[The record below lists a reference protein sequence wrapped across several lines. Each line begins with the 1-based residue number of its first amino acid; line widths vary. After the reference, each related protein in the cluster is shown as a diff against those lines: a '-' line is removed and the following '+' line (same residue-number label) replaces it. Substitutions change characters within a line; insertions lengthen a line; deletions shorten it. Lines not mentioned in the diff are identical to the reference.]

1 MDGREKLVRAFYE
14 AYTGILSPARSSI
27 GWHIWHMLE
36 ALAEDEI
43 TLSGELCLDLEM
55 LRVAF
60 ASFAKSIVRICSIFS
75 PSSLSSPYFP
85 LQAAFAQCKGNMP
98 GRYGTRRT
106 LNKVKRKVI

>member
-14 AYTGILSPARSSI
+14 AYAGILSPARSSI
-27 GWHIWHMLE
+27 GWHMLE

-75 PSSLSSPYFP
+75 PSSLSSPDFP